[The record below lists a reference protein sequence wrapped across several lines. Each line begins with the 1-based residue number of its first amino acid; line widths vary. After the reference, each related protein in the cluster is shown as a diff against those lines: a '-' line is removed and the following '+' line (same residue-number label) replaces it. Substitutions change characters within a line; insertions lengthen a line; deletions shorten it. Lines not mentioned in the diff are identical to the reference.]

1 MRQKSLVLSK
11 LWTSV
16 PAPSVATGLKGKQG
30 GAGTFERPAQGGGC
44 SGAALGA
51 MPSLVSLHILINYL
65 ERRGLVNSKLIK
77 FSDDANSGGF
87 LKTGKGRGNINGTW
101 MG

>member
-1 MRQKSLVLSK
+1 M
-11 LWTSV
+11 
-16 PAPSVATGLKGKQG
+16 
-30 GAGTFERPAQGGGC
+30 
-44 SGAALGA
+44 SG
-51 MPSLVSLHILINYL
+51 LVSLHILINYL

-101 MG
+101 MGEKSEWKIKLSAG